1 MAIINTQTG
10 FYTGRIGTTDS
21 GVPVYLY
28 FDPNL
33 NEFRPVIAPE
43 TGVPYFAP
51 AGISIRH
58 DSDQISP
65 LASTV
70 VGGAIGVILGG
81 APGAAI
87 GAAIGA
93 VISQLSENSSRG
105 SMA

>member
-1 MAIINTQTG
+1 MAIINCQTG
-10 FYTGRIGTTDS
+10 FYTSRIGSTDS

-28 FDPNL
+28 FDPTL
-33 NEFRPVIAPE
+33 NEFRAVIVPQ
-43 TGVPYFAP
+43 TGIPYFAP
-51 AGISIRH
+51 AGINIRH
-58 DSDQISP
+58 DSDHISP

-93 VISQLSENSSRG
+93 FISQLSQNPSKS